1 MGMGY
6 GAGHGWVAKKE
17 WLESLQLDGWDV
29 LQEYLANHDEEVIY
43 TAFEEDDK
51 ESLAETLVGDLNNEQ
66 LTDDE
71 LDNLIKGKIKELVA
85 AWERVCKDF
94 YYKTR
99 LNLKL
104 YYHNSAVDGSRY
116 DDIDGL
122 VYLVDGVKTITLPAL
137 KPVNEGNIEEA
148 WWVTF
153 G

>member
-6 GAGHGWVAKKE
+6 GASFGWVAKPE
-17 WLESLQLDGWDV
+17 WLESLQLDGWDT
-29 LQEYLANHDEEVIY
+29 LQEYLEHHDEEVIC
-43 TAFEEDDK
+43 TALEHGDEE
-51 ESLAETLVGDLNNEQ
+51 LLTETLVGDLDNEQ

-71 LDNLIKGKIKELVA
+71 LDKLIKEKIKELVA
-85 AWERVCKDF
+85 AWERICKDF
-94 YYKTR
+94 YYKTK
-99 LNLKL
+99 LNLEL
-104 YYHNSAVDGSRY
+104 YYHNSAADGSRY